1 MSITQLAPPAVLAA
15 VRDARAAVRVAGARG
30 AAGISN
36 AELGEAIG
44 ELAELESQVVAL
56 RLALSAEADGRGV
69 AEETAD
75 TGTDVWLA
83 RLTGEPRQVMS
94 GGLWV
99 ARMLQERCHHTR
111 EALATGRLRLSQA
124 KVIVR
129 AVHRAPTGISGEQV
143 DDAEASLVAMATGQ
157 GTASGRPMTATRLR
171 QAARRMF
178 ATISTELA
186 DRVESDQL
194 VEETRRAVHHTW
206 MSLHDNGDG
215 TWSGRFTIPE
225 LQGRWLRQAL
235 ERLSSPRRLYRDRD
249 GRTQV
254 DETVDNGLQNLS
266 WTEHLGQAFCEVIEH
281 LPTDGYTHG
290 NAATLVTHLDLDA
303 LLTGLGAA
311 TLDGGVRISAGE
323 ARRLACE
330 ASIVPIVLDGASVP
344 LDLGRGQRLHTHH
357 QRLALSA
364 THDTCAVGGCERPFA
379 WCEIHHHRLSWAHGG
394 HTDLVNALPLCG
406 YHHRR
411 AHDPHWDLR
420 AHTSGEYRF
429 HRRR

>member
-1 MSITQLAPPAVLAA
+1 MSIAQLAPPAILAA
-15 VRDARAAVRVAGARG
+15 VRDGRAAVQAAGSRG
-30 AAGISN
+30 AAGVSN
-36 AELGEAIG
+36 VELGEAIA
-44 ELAELESQVVAL
+44 ELVELESQVVAL
-56 RLALSAEADGRGV
+56 RLALSAEADARGV
-69 AEETAD
+69 ANETAD
-75 TGTDVWLA
+75 TGTDAWLA
-83 RLTGEPRQVMS
+83 RLTGEPREVMS

-99 ARMLQERCHHTR
+99 AKMLQDRCHHTR
-111 EALATGRLRLSQA
+111 EALAAGQLRISQA

-129 AVHRAPTGISGEQV
+129 AVNRAPAGVTEEQV
-143 DDAEASLVAMATGQ
+143 GDAEASLVAMATGQ
-157 GTASGRPMTATRLR
+157 GTLSGRPMTATRLR

-178 ATISTELA
+178 ADLDRALA
-186 DRVESDQL
+186 DGMESDQL
-194 VEETRRAVHHTW
+194 VEETRRASHNTW
-206 MSLHDNGDG
+206 MNLYDNGDG

-249 GRTQV
+249 GKTQV
-254 DETVDNGLQNLS
+254 DETIDNGLQNLS

-290 NAATLVTHLDLDA
+290 NAATIVAHVDLDT
-303 LLTGLGAA
+303 LLAGLGAA

-323 ARRLACE
+323 IRRLACE
-330 ASIVPIVLDGASVP
+330 ASIVPLVLSGESVP
-344 LDLGRGQRLHTHH
+344 LDLGRGQRLHSRH

-379 WCEIHHHRLSWAHGG
+379 WCEIHHHRLRWAAGG
-394 HTDLVNALPLCG
+394 RTDLDNALPLCG

-411 AHDPHWDLR
+411 AHDPGWDLR
-420 AHTSGEYRF
+420 HHTSGEYRF